1 MTMEQA
7 QRARVF
13 AKLHK
18 PGQPLLLPNAWDV
31 ASAVAIADAGAKAI
45 ATTSAG
51 VAWSFGVPD
60 GAGLGAKRAAAVIA
74 RIVAALDVPVS
85 ADIEAGYEDVAAT
98 VTAVLQAGA
107 VGVNIEDR
115 RDGSGLYEPAGWPP
129 RARQPAASRSG
140 STLAPTYSWPAP
152 AGSMTLSNG
161 PPRTPRRV
169 RTACSCQAW
178 STRQRSPNWPRGRCR
193 SR

>member
-1 MTMEQA
+1 MEQA

-13 AKLHK
+13 AELHRA
-18 PGQPLLLPNAWDV
+18 GEPLLLPNAWDV

-51 VAWSFGVPD
+51 VAWSLGVPD
-60 GAGLGAKRAAAVIA
+60 GAGLGARRAAAVIA
-74 RIVAALDVPVS
+74 RIVGALDVPVS

-115 RDGSGLYEPAGWPP
+115 QNGSGLYEPAEQAGWPP
-129 RARQPAASRSG
+129 RARQLAASRCG
-140 STLAPTYSWPAP
+140 STLAPTCSSGAP

-161 PPRTPRRV
+161 PPRTLRRV
-169 RTACSCQAW
+169 RTACSCPAW
-178 STRQRSPNWPRGRCR
+178 STRRR
-193 SR
+193 